1 MQILTVIKLKRKLL
15 YLILFFVAVSI
26 RLLINFQF
34 DLIPGANGGYYPL
47 QVRSLLTDGYLGF
60 SDMPLYFY
68 FNAFLVK
75 CASLFTDAPSN
86 SLIMQVV
93 KISDSFFL
101 PLLLIPLF
109 GTCKALTKFKLPF
122 YQEYVIAA
130 FAVISISPLTFT
142 GDLQKNG
149 FAIPFLFTFFLFV
162 IQYLK
167 APSKRILLL
176 TLLFFVLTGIIHF
189 GTFAVE
195 AIALI
200 ICLIFY
206 KGKKA
211 LLPIMTVGLITVGL
225 IAIFDTTRAL
235 RFVNV
240 LSEIFIQPALFK
252 GLPWPIGVLN
262 YLFSYALIGTGIH
275 CLKKQKEKIDPKDR
289 VIIIT
294 LLILVFILSFPLLN
308 VDYAP
313 RLTLMLFVP
322 QSILMMVLFMFAG
335 KPMKSALTIVALF
348 IIIFGMGVL
357 GFKKPVITSKAYAE
371 LIQLKEYI
379 PVGDNT
385 LVIAR
390 HGLEWWTGW
399 ALQTKIGNE
408 RGIDETVLKDYEKV
422 IFIHQKKGVNVLAP
436 EGKDLFYNVFKEP
449 NPPFGKLNELYTTEF
464 YSVYEWNY

>member
-1 MQILTVIKLKRKLL
+1 MKRKLL
-15 YLILFFVAVSI
+15 YLILFLIAVSI
-26 RLLINFQF
+26 RLLINFKF
-34 DLIPGANGGYYPL
+34 DLLPGANGGYYPL
-47 QVRSLLTDGYLGF
+47 QVRCLLTNGHLGF

-86 SLIMQVV
+86 SLIMRVV
-93 KISDSFFL
+93 KTSDSFFL

-109 GTCKALTKFKLPF
+109 GICKALTKFKLPF
-122 YQEYVIAA
+122 YQEYLIAA
-130 FAVISISPLTFT
+130 FAVISISPLILT

-149 FAIPFLFTFFLFV
+149 FAIPLLFTFFLFG
-162 IQYLK
+162 IQYLI

-176 TLLFFVLTGIIHF
+176 TLLFFVLTGITHF
-189 GTFAVE
+189 GTFAVG
-195 AIALI
+195 AITLI

-211 LLPIMTVGLITVGL
+211 LIPIMTVGLITVGL

-240 LSEIFIQPALFK
+240 LSEIFIHPSLFK
-252 GLPWPIGVLN
+252 GLPGPPGILN

-275 CLKKQKEKIDPKDR
+275 CLKKQKEKMDSKDR

-294 LLILVFILSFPLLN
+294 LTILVFILSFPLLN
-308 VDYAP
+308 VEYAK

-322 QSILMMVLFMFAG
+322 QSILMMVLFMFTG
-335 KPMKSALTIVALF
+335 KPMKAGLIIFALLIM
-348 IIIFGMGVL
+348 IFGMGVL
-357 GFKKPVITSKAYAE
+357 RLKKPVITSTAYAE

-390 HGLEWWTGW
+390 HGLEWWIGW

-408 RGIDETVLKDYEKV
+408 KGIDQTVLKEYENV
-422 IFIHQKKGVNVLAP
+422 IFIHQKKGVNELAP
-436 EGKDLFYNVFKEP
+436 GGKDLFYKVFKEP